1 MSFGAG
7 CLGSVFALGVPGR
20 GGSPFAVR
28 PKRVGSLLQTGW
40 YRVLPG
46 ASMMVRQGRS
56 MSGVCAWKETRG

>member
-7 CLGSVFALGVPGR
+7 CLGSVFALGVPGQ

-28 PKRVGSLLQTGW
+28 PKRVGSLQGPTGW

-46 ASMMVRQGRS
+46 ASVMVRQGCS
-56 MSGVCAWKETRG
+56 MSGVCT